1 MTDPK
6 NAPTLGKRKY
16 DDDAFKRDLEMAAKA
31 SGAALESNAN
41 DVDVKQI
48 IKSAL

>member
-1 MTDPK
+1 
-6 NAPTLGKRKY
+6 
-16 DDDAFKRDLEMAAKA
+16 MAAKA